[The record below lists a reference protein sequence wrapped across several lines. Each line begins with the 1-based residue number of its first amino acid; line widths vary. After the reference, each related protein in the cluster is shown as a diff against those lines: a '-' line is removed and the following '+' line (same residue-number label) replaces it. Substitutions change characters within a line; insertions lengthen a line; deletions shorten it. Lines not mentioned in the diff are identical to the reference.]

1 MSENCTHDC
10 SSCSSNCSSRKKE
23 SMLKAPHKDSSIK
36 KVIGIVSGKGGVGK
50 SLTTSLLA
58 SFAQKQGKSVGIMD
72 ADITGPSI
80 PHMFGVHEHATG
92 SEAGIDTVLSPSG
105 MQLMS
110 MNLLLEEETM
120 PVVWRGMVVSGTVL
134 QFWTDVIWKDVDLL
148 FIDMP
153 PGTGDVPLTVFQSIP
168 ISGIVIVST
177 PQDLVKMVVEKA
189 VNMAKIMNVP
199 VLGLVENMSYLACP
213 DCGKEIEVFG
223 KSKAKALAAEYGIPA
238 IARMPLDSRIAQLAD
253 EGRIEDYETDA
264 LREIFAQIENAEVK
278 NTDKMAEQATE

>member
-23 SMLKAPHKDSSIK
+23 KESFLKEPHKKSSIK

-50 SLTTSLLA
+50 SLTTALLA
-58 SFAQKQGKSVGIMD
+58 SYAQKQGKSVGIMD

-80 PHMFGVHEHATG
+80 PHLFGVTDHATG
-92 SEAGIDTVLSPSG
+92 SEAGIDTVLTPSG

-110 MNLLLEEETM
+110 MNLLLDEATM
-120 PVVWRGMVVSGTVL
+120 PVVWRGMVISGTVM
-134 QFWTDVIWKDVDLL
+134 QFWTDVIWKDLDLL

-168 ISGIVIVST
+168 LAGIVIVTT

-189 VNMAKIMNVP
+189 VNMAKMMNIP
-199 VLGLVENMSYLACP
+199 VLGLVENMSYLSCP
-213 DCGKEIEVFG
+213 DCGKKIEVFG
-223 KSKAKALAAEYGIPA
+223 HSQAERIAAEYAIPA
-238 IARMPLDSRIAQLAD
+238 VAKMPIDPKISSLAD
-253 EGRIEDYETDA
+253 AGRIEDYETDA
-264 LREIFAQIENAEVK
+264 LLGVFEQIEKAGRSV
-278 NTDKMAEQATE
+278 

>member
-1 MSENCTHDC
+1 MSDNCSHDC
-10 SSCSSNCSSRKKE
+10 SSCGKDCSSRKQE
-23 SMLKAPHKDSSIK
+23 SMLKAPHKASSIK
-36 KVIGIVSGKGGVGK
+36 KVIGVVSGKGGVGK

-58 SFAQKQGKSVGIMD
+58 SFAQKQGLSVGIMD

-80 PHMFGVHEHATG
+80 PKMFGVKDRMTG
-92 SEAGIDTVLSPSG
+92 DENGINTVLSPSG
-105 MQLMS
+105 MQMVS
-110 MNLLLEEETM
+110 MNLLLDEETS
-120 PVVWRGMVVSGTVL
+120 PVIWRGMVISGTVM

-189 VNMAKIMNVP
+189 VNMAAMMNVP

-213 DCGKEIEVFG
+213 DCGKKIEIFG
-223 KSKAKALAAEYGIPA
+223 HSKAKSIASEYGIPA
-238 IARMPLDSRIAQLAD
+238 IAQMPLDPNISTLAD
-253 EGRIEDYETDA
+253 EGRIEDYDA
-264 LREIFAQIENAEVK
+264 QALADVFAQIQNAPTRK
-278 NTDKMAEQATE
+278 I

>member
-1 MSENCTHDC
+1 MSTNCSHDC
-10 SSCSSNCSSRKKE
+10 SSCGKDCSSRKQE
-23 SMLKAPHKDSSIK
+23 SMLKKPHKKSSVK

-58 SFAQKQGKSVGIMD
+58 SYAHKQGKSVGIMD

-80 PHMFGVHEHATG
+80 PHMFGVKDRVTG

-110 MNLLLEEETM
+110 MNLLLDDETT
-120 PVVWRGMVVSGTVL
+120 PVVWRGMVISGTVM

-168 ISGIVIVST
+168 IAGIVIVTT
-177 PQDLVKMVVEKA
+177 PQDLVKMGVEKA
-189 VNMAKIMNVP
+189 VNMANMMNIP
-199 VLGLVENMSYLACP
+199 VLGLVENMSYLTCP
-213 DCGKEIEVFG
+213 DCGKKMEIFG
-223 KSKAKALAAEYGIPA
+223 ASKAKAIAAEYGIPA
-238 IARMPLDSRIAQLAD
+238 VARMPLDPNISKLAD
-253 EGRIEDYETDA
+253 AGRIEDYETDG
-264 LREIFAQIENAEVK
+264 LQEIFAQIEKAEARQV
-278 NTDKMAEQATE
+278 E